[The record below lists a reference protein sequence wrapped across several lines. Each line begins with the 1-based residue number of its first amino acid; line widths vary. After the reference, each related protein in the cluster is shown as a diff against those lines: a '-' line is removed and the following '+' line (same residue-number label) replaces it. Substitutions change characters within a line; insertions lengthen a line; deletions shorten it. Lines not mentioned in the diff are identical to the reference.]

1 MAALYARQYAWSMP
15 EHATVLRIVTL
26 LPAAGHEAELE
37 DRLRR
42 QVGEI
47 SKAPGCFGAQ
57 ACRSLENPGPL
68 IVVSRWES
76 QSALDDYKGSGLF
89 TRIRSESEGLLSGPA
104 EVEHL
109 TSLQ

>member
-1 MAALYARQYAWSMP
+1 MP

-47 SKAPGCFGAQ
+47 SKVPGCFGAQ

-76 QSALDDYKGSGLF
+76 QSALDGYKGSELLN
-89 TRIRSESEGLLSGPA
+89 RIHAEAEGLLSGPPR
-104 EVEHL
+104 VEHL

>member
-1 MAALYARQYAWSMP
+1 MP

-76 QSALDDYKGSGLF
+76 QSALNGYKSSELF
-89 TRIRSESEGLLSGPA
+89 TRIRSESEGLLSRPPG
-104 EVEHL
+104 VEHL